1 MVLVKA
7 PPRPTQS
14 KCKQVVLVKAP
25 PRPTQS
31 KCKQVVLVK
40 APPRPTQSECKQV
53 VLVKAPPRPTQSKYK
68 RAGGTGQGTTP
79 RGLCKASACKH
90 ADGIT
95 STCAE
100 QSLYMCDIVRYHFAK
115 AWLACA
121 RMRRNTFESRFPAPP
136 DTRPQSSLPGSFRLP
151 GCFWLLPLV
160 VLLLLAPALLWAA
173 PARRFS
179 RMFLAPGGSR
189 SPLLPAAPGC
199 SRLLQAGV
207 RLCSRPLRGLF
218 LRLSTFTTSRPR
230 GGQRCR

>member
-1 MVLVKA
+1 M
-7 PPRPTQS
+7 
-14 KCKQVVLVKAP
+14 VKAP

-79 RGLCKASACKH
+79 RGLCKASACKR

-121 RMRRNTFESRFPAPP
+121 RMRATHLS
-136 DTRPQSSLPGSFRLP
+136 PGSRPLP
-151 GCFWLLPLV
+151 TPALNQASRVTSGSRDASGCSRSWCFYCLLQRCSGLLPL
-160 VLLLLAPALLWAA
+160 AASPACSW
-173 PARRFS
+173 
-179 RMFLAPGGSR
+179 
-189 SPLLPAAPGC
+189 LPAAPAPRC
-199 SRLLQAGV
+199 SR
-207 RLCSRPLRGLF
+207 RLPAAPDCFRLVSGCVRGLCAAY
-218 LRLSTFTTSRPR
+218 S
-230 GGQRCR
+230 